1 MDKAKIRFL
10 RMQRQ
15 FFTIKANEQD
25 YLELY
30 RDMRPA
36 KMFTGMVSD
45 SRRPLPRGLI
55 STIWNSTADSS
66 LTGS

>member
-30 RDMRPA
+30 RDMQPGQNVYWNG
-36 KMFTGMVSD
+36 FG
-45 SRRPLPRGLI
+45 PLPRGLI